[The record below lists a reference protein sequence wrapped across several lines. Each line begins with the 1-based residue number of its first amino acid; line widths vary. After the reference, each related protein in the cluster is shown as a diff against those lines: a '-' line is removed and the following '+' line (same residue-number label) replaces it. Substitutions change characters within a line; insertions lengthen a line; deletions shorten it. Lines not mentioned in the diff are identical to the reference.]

1 MKFFQFF
8 IGSLKIISKGGK
20 SYYSWIIFLVLLL
33 IWGFTGYIHQLQDGL
48 ILTHMR
54 DSVSWG
60 FYIGNFTFL
69 VGVAAAAVMLV
80 IPAYIYNW
88 KSIKEIVI
96 FGELLAVTAVIM
108 AIGFVLVDIGQP
120 LKFWHMLPFVGTMN
134 FPSSIL
140 TWDFFVL
147 GTYFL
152 INLFVVTY
160 LLYKAFI
167 KKEYDKSIVLP
178 IVLLSIPAAVAIHTV
193 TAFLFNAL
201 PARPFWNSAL
211 LAPRFLASAFCSGP
225 AILIILFQILRKTT
239 KFEIKDKTLWKIAEL
254 MVYAMAINIF
264 FSIAEYFKEFYS
276 DTEHLVFWKYLF
288 FGLGK
293 NNELVTS
300 SWLSIIFGTVAFF
313 LFLFPSTRKNLLTLN
328 LGAVLIYLSVYIEK
342 GMALIIPGFT
352 PDVLGQIYVY
362 YPSYTELRTTMM
374 VFAAGSLLFTFLVKI
389 AIAISFN
396 NFNINDLTSKETE
409 YTDAEGVTAT

>member
-1 MKFFQFF
+1 MKFLQFF
-8 IGSLKIISKGGK
+8 VGSFKIISKGGK
-20 SYYSWIIFLVLLL
+20 AYYSWIIFLFLLL
-33 IWGFTGYIHQLQDGL
+33 IWGGTGYIHQIKEGL
-48 ILTHMR
+48 ILTNMR

-88 KSIKEIVI
+88 KPIKEIVI

-108 AIGFVLVDIGQP
+108 AMGFVFVDIGQP

-140 TWDFFVL
+140 TWDVFVL
-147 GTYFL
+147 SFYFL

-160 LLYKAFI
+160 LLYYAFI

-178 IVLLSIPAAVAIHTV
+178 IVLLSIPAAVAIHTI

-239 KFEIKDKTLWKIAEL
+239 KFEIKDETIWKIAEL

-276 DTEHLVFWKYLF
+276 DTEHLVFWKYMF

-300 SWLSIIFGTVAFF
+300 SWLSVILGAIAFF
-313 LFLFPSTRKNLLTLN
+313 LFLFPTTRKNFLTLN
-328 LGAVLIYLSVYIEK
+328 IGAVFIYLSVYIEK

-362 YPSYTELRTTMM
+362 YPSITELRTTVMI
-374 VFAAGSLLFTFLVKI
+374 FSAGFLLFTFLVKI
-389 AIAISFN
+389 AIAIIFDNYNLES
-396 NFNINDLTSKETE
+396 LGSKKTVSPEMKE
-409 YTDAEGVTAT
+409 VTAT

>member
-1 MKFFQFF
+1 
-8 IGSLKIISKGGK
+8 
-20 SYYSWIIFLVLLL
+20 
-33 IWGFTGYIHQLQDGL
+33 
-48 ILTHMR
+48 
-54 DSVSWG
+54 
-60 FYIGNFTFL
+60 
-69 VGVAAAAVMLV
+69 
-80 IPAYIYNW
+80 
-88 KSIKEIVI
+88 
-96 FGELLAVTAVIM
+96 
-108 AIGFVLVDIGQP
+108 
-120 LKFWHMLPFVGTMN
+120 N

-140 TWDFFVL
+140 TWDVFVL
-147 GTYFL
+147 SFYFL

-160 LLYKAFI
+160 LLYCAFI

-239 KFEIKDKTLWKIAEL
+239 KFEIKDETIWKVAEL

-293 NNELVTS
+293 NDELVTS
-300 SWLSIIFGTVAFF
+300 SWLSVILGTVAFF
-313 LFLFPSTRKNLLTLN
+313 LFLIPSTRKNFLTLN
-328 LGAVLIYLSVYIEK
+328 IGAVFIYLSVYIEK

-362 YPSYTELRTTMM
+362 YPSLIELRTTVM
-374 VFAAGSLLFTFLVKI
+374 VFSAGFLLFTFSVKI
-389 AIAISFN
+389 AIAIIFDNYSMAS
-396 NFNINDLTSKETE
+396 LGSKKTVSPEVK
-409 YTDAEGVTAT
+409 GVTAT